1 MDMKLMTGA
10 GIFSSMTDAELAEA
24 LNYLG
29 ARESFYRKGQ
39 YLISIGDSIGEFAL
53 VESGMVQVS
62 SYDINGNI
70 MIMNTVTRGKTF
82 AESLAVTGTEDS
94 PICARA
100 VEDTRVVWLSAAPIR
115 RNNGNTPLHTKI
127 VSNFISE
134 IAHKCLG
141 MNERI
146 QILSKRTIREKVITY
161 LSQLSEASRRDEFT
175 IPFDRQDLASYLGVE
190 RSALSRELSRMARD
204 GLISFRKNTF
214 RIL

>member
-1 MDMKLMTGA
+1 MDMKLMRVA
-10 GIFSSMTDAELAEA
+10 GIFAFMTDAELADA
-24 LNYLG
+24 LKYLG
-29 ARESFYRKGQ
+29 AREAFYRKGQ

-62 SYDINGNI
+62 SYDINGDI
-70 MIMNTVTRGKTF
+70 MIMNTVARGKTF

-100 VEDTRVVWLSAAPIR
+100 VEDTRVVWLSAEPIR
-115 RNNGNTPLHTKI
+115 RNCGDTPLHTKI
-127 VSNFISE
+127 VSNFINE

>member
-1 MDMKLMTGA
+1 MDKGLLGRTR
-10 GIFSSMTDAELAEA
+10 IFAAMSERELDDALK
-24 LNYLG
+24 YLF
-29 ARESFYRKGQ
+29 AREAAYRKGQ
-39 YLISIGDSIGEFAL
+39 QLISIGDPIGDFAV
-53 VESGMVQVS
+53 VESGAVQVS
-62 SYDINGNI
+62 SYDINGNR

-82 AESLAVTGTEDS
+82 AESLAVTGTEES
-94 PICARA
+94 PICAQA
-100 VEDTRVVWLSAAPIR
+100 LEDTRVVWLRAEPIR
-115 RNNGNTPLHTKI
+115 RNIGDTPLHAKI
-127 VSNFISE
+127 VANFIGE

-161 LSQLSEASRRDEFT
+161 LSQLSETRRRAEFT